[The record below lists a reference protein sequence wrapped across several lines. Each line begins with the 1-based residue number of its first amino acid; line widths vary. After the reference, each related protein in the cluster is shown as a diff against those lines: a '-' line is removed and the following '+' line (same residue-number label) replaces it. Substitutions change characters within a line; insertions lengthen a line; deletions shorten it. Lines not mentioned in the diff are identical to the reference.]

1 MGVIGFWTNNINS
14 KRMDKLVQ
22 EKYLTIVEDI
32 FKNIENKNYINT
44 LIKKNNFTVL
54 KELPTSDNQIIYT
67 QNYTFGKIEILK
79 NIRR

>member
-44 LIKKNNFTVL
+44 LIKKKQT
-54 KELPTSDNQIIYT
+54 
-67 QNYTFGKIEILK
+67 
-79 NIRR
+79 IRI